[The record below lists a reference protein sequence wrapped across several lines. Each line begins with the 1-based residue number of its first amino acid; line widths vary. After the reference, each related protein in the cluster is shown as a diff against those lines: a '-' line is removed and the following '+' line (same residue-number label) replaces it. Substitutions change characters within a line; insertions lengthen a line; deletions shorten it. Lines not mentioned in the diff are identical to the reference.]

1 MNDLTEFRELGLS
14 EITLEALRAKGF
26 EKPSAIQK
34 LAIPGLL
41 SGSHDLIGQAQTGTG
56 KTAAF
61 ALPMLETLSRSKKIQ
76 ALVLSPTRELC
87 LQIAEEMESLKG
99 ASDLRIAPFYG
110 GQSIDIQLQ
119 TLKKGVDIAIGT
131 PGRIMDHMRRGSI
144 RFDGLKFAVLDE
156 ADEMLDMG
164 FVEDI
169 ETILAETNSEKRM
182 LMFSATMPDE
192 VRKIAEKF
200 MQEPE
205 IIRAEPEAVCTNLTE
220 QFYYEVKREDKF
232 AALSRL
238 IDIHPD
244 MSALVFCRT
253 RVDVDE
259 LVEKLNTKG
268 YNVEALHGDIAQ
280 AQRTRVINR
289 FKAHKFRLLIATDV
303 AARGID
309 VNNLT
314 HVINYSI
321 PHNAEVYIHRIGRTG
336 RAGNK
341 GAAITFVTPGE
352 SRRFALIKKDANA
365 EITKKELPQGKDII
379 EAKKQR
385 FADQLSGIIDSEKHR
400 DCIGFAEELLSMT
413 DNPAEAFAAV
423 LKMMFKNELD
433 VENYP
438 EIGAKPKQRKTDRK
452 AWEADAGDPN
462 HVRLY
467 IGIGKNDNFGA
478 VKMLD
483 LIWELARIKKAR
495 VGKIDCFDRFSF
507 IDLAPED
514 AAVFMKN
521 ARSAGINV
529 HPEQGSKET
538 SAKSKEAP
546 AKSREI
552 PEEKR
557 EKKAAF
563 PAERPSRRRA
573 EKRVRS
579 TSALRNWVNDFAEE
593 ADFRE
598 KRPSKN
604 KKRKAK

>member
-14 EITLEALRAKGF
+14 ETTLEALRAKGF

-41 SGSHDLIGQAQTGTG
+41 TGKRDLIGQAQTGTG

-61 ALPMLETLSRSKKIQ
+61 ALPMLETLKRSKKIQ
-76 ALVLSPTRELC
+76 ALILAPTRELC
-87 LQIAEEMESLKG
+87 LQIADEMNSLKG
-99 ASDLRIAPFYG
+99 RHDLRIVPLYG
-110 GQSIDIQLQ
+110 GQPIELQLQ
-119 TLKKGVDIAIGT
+119 QLSRGADIIAGT
-131 PGRIMDHMRRGSI
+131 PGRVMDHLRRGSVT
-144 RFDGLKFAVLDE
+144 FDALKFAVLDE

-164 FVEDI
+164 FVEEI
-169 ETILAETNSEKRM
+169 EEILQLTNADKRM

-192 VRKIAEKF
+192 VRQIAEKF

-205 IIRAEPEAVCTNLTE
+205 ILRAEPEAVCTTLTE

-232 AALSRL
+232 AAISRL
-238 IDIHPD
+238 IDMHPE

-259 LVEKLNTKG
+259 LTEKLNAKG

-289 FKAHKFRLLIATDV
+289 FKAHKFKLLIATDV

-321 PHNAEVYIHRIGRTG
+321 PRNAEVYIHRIGRTG

-352 SRRFALIKKDANA
+352 VHRLSLIKKEAKT
-365 EITKKELPQGKDII
+365 EIIKQSLPDGKAVI

-385 FADQLSGIIDSEKHR
+385 FAEQLSGLIDSGKHR
-400 DCIGFAEELLSMT
+400 DCTGFAEELLSMT
-413 DNPAEAFAAV
+413 DDPAEALAAV
-423 LKMMFKNELD
+423 LKMIFKNELD
-433 VENYP
+433 PSNYP
-438 EIGAKPKQRKTDRK
+438 DIGAKPKQRKTDRK

-462 HVRLY
+462 HMRLY

-521 ARSAGINV
+521 ARAAGINV
-529 HPEQGSKET
+529 HPEQGGKNRKNKEENV
-538 SAKSKEAP
+538 SAD
-546 AKSREI
+546 
-552 PEEKR
+552 R
-557 EKKAAF
+557 EKKAPVRKEKKFTAK
-563 PAERPSRRRA
+563 AEA
-573 EKRVRS
+573 KTEKKKKSV
-579 TSALRNWVNDFAEE
+579 SALRSWVNDFADEVE
-593 ADFRE
+593 SGG
-598 KRPSKN
+598 KRPGKN
-604 KKRKAK
+604 KKRKY

>member
-14 EITLEALRAKGF
+14 ETTLEALRAKGF
-26 EKPSAIQK
+26 EKPSTIQL

-41 SGSHDLIGQAQTGTG
+41 SGSCDLIGQAQTGTG

-61 ALPMLETLSRSKKIQ
+61 ALPMLETLKRSKKIQ

-99 ASDLRIAPFYG
+99 RSDLRIAPFYG
-110 GQSIDIQLQ
+110 GQSIDIQFQ
-119 TLKKGVDIAIGT
+119 ALKKGVDIAIGT

-169 ETILAETNSEKRM
+169 ETILSETNSDKRM

-192 VRKIAEKF
+192 VRQIAEKF

-205 IIRAEPEAVCTNLTE
+205 ILRAEPEAVCTDLTE

-238 IDIHPD
+238 IDIYPD

-259 LVEKLNTKG
+259 LVEKLNTRG

-289 FKAHKFRLLIATDV
+289 FKAHKFRLLVATDV

-321 PHNAEVYIHRIGRTG
+321 PRNAEVYIHRIGRTG

-352 SRRFALIKKDANA
+352 IHRLSQIKKEAKA
-365 EITKKELPQGKDII
+365 EIIKKELPQGKDII

-385 FADQLSGIIDSEKHR
+385 FAEQLSGIIDQEKHM

-423 LKMMFKNELD
+423 LKMLFKNELD
-433 VENYP
+433 PGSYP

-462 HVRLY
+462 HQRLY
-467 IGIGKNDNFGA
+467 VGIGKNDNFGA

-529 HPEQGSKET
+529 HPEQGSKPGTGT
-538 SAKSKEAP
+538 SGKKSAVSAVKEKSEKRKEKTEKPVKKSKT
-546 AKSREI
+546 
-552 PEEKR
+552 
-557 EKKAAF
+557 
-563 PAERPSRRRA
+563 RPG
-573 EKRVRS
+573 
-579 TSALRNWVNDFAEE
+579 SALRNWVNDLSDEM
-593 ADFRE
+593 DFHE
-598 KRPSKN
+598 KRPGKGSK
-604 KKRKAK
+604 KKGSKK

>member
-110 GQSIDIQLQ
+110 GQSIEIQLQ

-336 RAGNK
+336 RAGRH
-341 GAAITFVTPGE
+341 GTAVTFVTPGE
-352 SRRFALIKKDANA
+352 RRKIKFIEKDIGTPIPLKKLPEIADIINA
-365 EITKKELPQGKDII
+365 KKEKFAEMIALLI
-379 EAKKQR
+379 ETGD
-385 FADQLSGIIDSEKHR
+385 ADEYLN
-400 DCIGFAEELLSMT
+400 FAEELCTLGSH
-413 DNPAEAFAAV
+413 PAEALAAV
-423 LKMMFKNELD
+423 LKMHFKNELLASTYTEFASKEKQD
-433 VENYP
+433 DSNMKKLLLFAGRADGITVPALLAEICERTGIRSNQLGKIICRADKTFLHATDKDAEKILKAFKNDP
-438 EIGAKPKQRKTDRK
+438 EWRFKYDEPREERRRKKAERSADDSSSAHTEKSADKPAKKRRDGKKKEKKTAPDRK
-452 AWEADAGDPN
+452 PLREEFWSW
-462 HVRLY
+462 
-467 IGIGKNDNFGA
+467 IG
-478 VKMLD
+478 
-483 LIWELARIKKAR
+483 
-495 VGKIDCFDRFSF
+495 
-507 IDLAPED
+507 
-514 AAVFMKN
+514 
-521 ARSAGINV
+521 
-529 HPEQGSKET
+529 
-538 SAKSKEAP
+538 
-546 AKSREI
+546 
-552 PEEKR
+552 EE
-557 EKKAAF
+557 
-563 PAERPSRRRA
+563 
-573 EKRVRS
+573 
-579 TSALRNWVNDFAEE
+579 
-593 ADFRE
+593 
-598 KRPSKN
+598 
-604 KKRKAK
+604 

>member
-14 EITLEALRAKGF
+14 ETTLEALRAKGF

-41 SGSHDLIGQAQTGTG
+41 SGSCDLIGQAQTGTG

-61 ALPMLETLSRSKKIQ
+61 ALPMLETLKRSKKIQ

-99 ASDLRIAPFYG
+99 KSELRIAPFYG
-110 GQSIDIQLQ
+110 GQSIEIQLQ

-144 RFDGLKFAVLDE
+144 SFEGLKFAVLDE

-169 ETILAETNSEKRM
+169 ETILAETNGDKRM

-200 MQEPE
+200 MQNPE
-205 IIRAEPEAVCTNLTE
+205 IIRAEPEAVCTDLTE
-220 QFYYEVKREDKF
+220 QFFYEVKREDKF

-321 PHNAEVYIHRIGRTG
+321 PRNAEVYIHRIGRTG

-352 SRRFALIKKDANA
+352 RHKFSLIQKDAKV
-365 EITKKELPQGKDII
+365 EIIKQELPQGRDII

-385 FADQLSGIIDSEKHR
+385 FADQLAGMMDSGKHR
-400 DCIGFAEELLSMT
+400 DCIGFAEELLSMS

-423 LKMMFKNELD
+423 LKMLFKNELD
-433 VENYP
+433 PANYP

-452 AWEADAGDPN
+452 AWEADAGDPG
-462 HVRLY
+462 HMRLY

-483 LIWELARIKKAR
+483 LIWEIARIKKAR

-507 IDLAPED
+507 IDLEPED

-521 ARSAGINV
+521 ARAAGINV
-529 HPEQGSKET
+529 HPEQGCKTDKKPACE
-538 SAKSKEAP
+538 KQEKP
-546 AKSREI
+546 AKT
-552 PEEKR
+552 EK
-557 EKKAAF
+557 
-563 PAERPSRRRA
+563 A
-573 EKRVRS
+573 EKTAFSGKSDKKSSDKPRKKPRS
-579 TSALRNWVNDFAEE
+579 VSALRNWVADISEE
-593 ADFRE
+593 MDSKEFRH
-598 KRPSKN
+598 SKG
-604 KKRKAK
+604 KKRKK

>member
-1 MNDLTEFRELGLS
+1 MDDLIQFRELGLS
-14 EITLEALRAKGF
+14 DVTLDALRVKGF
-26 EKPSAIQK
+26 TAPTAIQA

-41 SGSHDLIGQAQTGTG
+41 SGSRDLIGQAQTGTG

-61 ALPMLETLSRSKKIQ
+61 ALPILETLKCSKKVQ
-76 ALVLSPTRELC
+76 ALILAPTRELC
-87 LQIAEEMESLKG
+87 IQIADEIESLKG
-99 ASDLRIAPFYG
+99 ANPLRSAPLYG
-110 GQSIDIQLQ
+110 GESIENQFRK
-119 TLKKGVDIAIGT
+119 LKQGVDIVIGT
-131 PGRIMDHMRRGSI
+131 PGRIMDHMRRGTLKL
-144 RFDGLKFAVLDE
+144 DALKFAVLDE

-169 ETILAETNSEKRM
+169 EAILSETNPDKRM
-182 LMFSATMPDE
+182 LMFSATMPGE
-192 VRKIAEKF
+192 ISKIAEKF
-200 MQEPE
+200 MQDPE
-205 IIRAEPEAVCTNLTE
+205 IIRTIPEAVCTDLAE

-244 MSALVFCRT
+244 MAALVFCRT

-259 LVEKLNTKG
+259 LTEKLNTKG

-309 VNNLT
+309 VSNLT

-321 PHNAEVYIHRIGRTG
+321 PRNAEVYIHRIGRTG

-352 SRRFALIKKDANA
+352 VHRLSLIKKEAKAD
-365 EITKKELPQGKDII
+365 IIKKELPGAKEII

-385 FADQLSGIIDSEKHR
+385 FAEQLSALIDAEKHR
-400 DCIGFAEELLSMT
+400 DCIGFAEELLTLT
-413 DNPAEAFAAV
+413 DNPAEAFAAA

-433 VENYP
+433 PANYP
-438 EIGAKPKQRKTDRK
+438 EIGAKPKQKKTDRK

-462 HVRLY
+462 HTRLY

-507 IDLAPED
+507 IDLEPED

-529 HPEQGSKET
+529 HPEQGRQEKAPMPAEHRKTESKNNGKT
-538 SAKSKEAP
+538 
-546 AKSREI
+546 
-552 PEEKR
+552 EKR
-557 EKKAAF
+557 TEKKTGK
-563 PAERPSRRRA
+563 PASRT
-573 EKRVRS
+573 RS
-579 TSALRNWVNDFAEE
+579 GSALRNWV
-593 ADFRE
+593 ADFSEDIPFKE
-598 KRPSKN
+598 KRSSQKQKN
-604 KKRKAK
+604 KNR